1 MKIMGIDYG
10 DKRVGVALSDSLG
23 ITAQGY
29 KTLENTGGKK
39 LFLSLSQIINEQN
52 VEEIV
57 IGLPKNMDSSEGF
70 RADATKEF
78 AERLKKYTD
87 KPIVFWD
94 ERLTT
99 VAAHGFLS
107 DLDIRGAKRK
117 ALVDTV
123 SAALILEGYL
133 NSKQTKL

>member
-10 DKRVGVALSDSLG
+10 DKRVGTALSDSLG

-39 LFLSLSQIINEQN
+39 LFEGLRQIIEEND
-52 VEEIV
+52 VTEIV
-57 IGLPKNMDSSEGF
+57 IGLPKNMDSSQGF
-70 RADATKEF
+70 RVDATKEF

-87 KPIVFWD
+87 AKILFWD

-99 VAAHGFLS
+99 VAAHNFLS
-107 DLDIRGAKRK
+107 DLDIRGKKRK
-117 ALVDTV
+117 SLVDTV

-133 NSKQTKL
+133 NSKRIEK

>member
-10 DKRVGVALSDSLG
+10 DKRVGIALSDSLG

-39 LFLSLSQIINEQN
+39 LFMGIKEIIDEND
-52 VEEIV
+52 VKEIV
-57 IGLPKNMDSSEGF
+57 IGLPKNMDSSLGF
-70 RADATKEF
+70 RAEATEEF
-78 AERLKKYTD
+78 AEKLKKYTNAD
-87 KPIVFWD
+87 IIFWD

-99 VAAHGFLS
+99 VAAHNFLS
-107 DLDIRGAKRK
+107 DLDIRGQKRK
-117 ALVDTV
+117 SLVDTV

-133 NSKQTKL
+133 NSKRK